1 MHENRRAD
9 SEPSW
14 SKLYLDKV
22 PMIKDSLKPR
32 ANGRNV
38 VGYYMLDRFA
48 HLLHVVGSCCIRFH
62 TTTNTDAT
70 TLNILGPTIL
80 GFVASVCS

>member
-14 SKLYLDKV
+14 PKLYLDKV

-32 ANGRNV
+32 ANGHNV
-38 VGYYMLDRFA
+38 VGCYMLDPFA
-48 HLLHVVGSCCIRFH
+48 QPVACCCILLQ
-62 TTTNTDAT
+62 TTTNTNET